1 VGRCGSIEKGGEMK
15 KSANIHTALD
25 LSYCDRTVINT
36 LIVKIYHK
44 LHIIF
49 IVYTLFT
56 KGILFAQWPMTAESE
71 LIIGGGCDPQ
81 AVSDGNDGVI
91 VCWQNFGNPGGIYMQ
106 RVDKNGYIYYPEPIH
121 IQGVKDTETLID
133 HKIVTDGKGGMYVL
147 FQDILF
153 WDYPNVQNRHLRL
166 HHIDSS
172 GTFLWGKSG
181 ILIATPVDTTQ
192 WCGHNPTGSCIYDGE
207 GGLIVAWHD
216 FRHSDQY
223 SPYGHIFIQK
233 YNSEGESLWDIGG
246 IQLTDSV
253 IQCEYPLLSSDNEG
267 GVYVYC
273 WFKLLCHI
281 DRYGSVKYLDSV
293 VGINDTIAIQSID
306 SDFEGGFYF
315 TAIRYTDYPD
325 GFLYCQRIHPDK
337 GTLWQD
343 DIVLDSCDRS
353 YPWRSIKSIIN
364 TDSTL
369 SIINRDNYIY
379 RIGPRGDLIFCT
391 NVVAMDTISVQGLVS
406 DINSAN
412 IVLGVSNG
420 VYGSKFNKN
429 GRIEWENQP
438 ILISYEPENNIGD
451 VVVNEDGSL
460 IITMEQSYGY
470 IALKKISKN
479 GNIGGEDT
487 SIKTCNNISSK
498 LYFQLFQNYPNPFNT
513 ITKISYQLYKSSKIC
528 LSIYTLGGHEVI
540 RLVDSKQNRGYH
552 EYLWNGLDKYGK
564 SVSSGIYIY
573 CLQIDTYKKSFTATL
588 IK

>member
-1 VGRCGSIEKGGEMK
+1 MKYSISKFCIK
-15 KSANIHTALD
+15 
-25 LSYCDRTVINT
+25 
-36 LIVKIYHK
+36 
-44 LHIIF
+44 IIF
-49 IVYTLFT
+49 T
-56 KGILFAQWPMTAESE
+56 ILFVLLTISYSQWPTTVEND
-71 LIIGGGCDPQ
+71 LIIGGGRSPQ
-81 AVSDGNDGVI
+81 AVSDGNGGII
-91 VCWQNFGNPGGIYMQ
+91 VCWQNFGNPGGIYTQ
-106 RVDKNGYIYYPEPIH
+106 RVDKSGYKCWSEPIH
-121 IQGVKDTETLID
+121 IRGVKDTETLID
-133 HKIVTDGKGGMYVL
+133 HKIVSDGKGGMYVL

-153 WDYPNVQNRHLRL
+153 WDYSNVQNRHLRL

-181 ILIATPVDTTQ
+181 ILIATPVDTSQ

-207 GGLIVAWHD
+207 DGVIVARHD
-216 FRHSDQY
+216 FRYSDQY

-233 YNSEGESLWDIGG
+233 YNSKGECLWNDGG
-246 IQLTDSV
+246 IQLTDSL
-253 IQCEYPLLSSDNEG
+253 IQCEYPLLSSDGKG

-273 WFKLLCHI
+273 WFTLLCHI

-325 GFLYCQRIHPDK
+325 GSLYCQRIHPDK
-337 GTLWQD
+337 ETLWQD

-353 YPWRSIKSIIN
+353 YAWRRIKSIIN
-364 TDSTL
+364 ADSTL

-379 RIGPRGDLIFCT
+379 RISPRGDLKFGADGI
-391 NVVAMDTISVQGLVS
+391 AMDNIFLQGIVS

-429 GRIEWENQP
+429 GSIEWEDQP
-438 ILISYEPENNIGD
+438 ILISCKPENNIGD

-470 IALKKISKN
+470 IAVKRINEN
-479 GNIGGEDT
+479 GNIGGKDT
-487 SIKTCNNISSK
+487 RIETHNNQFSPI
-498 LYFQLFQNYPNPFNT
+498 YFQLFQNYPNPFNT
-513 ITKISYQLYKSSKIC
+513 STKISYQLYKSANIC
-528 LSIYTLGGHEVI
+528 LSIYTLGGYEII
-540 RLVDSKQNRGYH
+540 RLVDSKQNRGY
-552 EYLWNGLDKYGK
+552 YQYSWNGLDKYGK

-573 CLQIDTYKKSFTATL
+573 CLQIDTYKRSFTATL